1 MGQEQVVSEESL
13 EREDAFLFPVPVPSP
28 WAQFIQQSC
37 FKHRSDARL
46 GPSTRDTVTISPR
59 PHPQADTGC
68 RSCWEPQ
75 GACTGALR
83 EWSLGASE

>member
-13 EREDAFLFPVPVPSP
+13 EREDAFLLPVPVPSP

-46 GPSTRDTVTISPR
+46 GPIAPGAKLSSPSSGWHR
-59 PHPQADTGC
+59 AQ
-68 RSCWEPQ
+68 E
-75 GACTGALR
+75 L
-83 EWSLGASE
+83 LGAPGSMRGGPEGVLSWGR